1 LLISTKK
8 VSLQARNIDYL
19 YHLTTTP
26 RRRSMRAG
34 RILSVIGIAVMLLML
49 ASEVVMAGAKVVEFE
64 DMTFDASTTI
74 SDNLKMLEGK
84 VVYVTVSS
92 GKRIGGT
99 VKDIGNNLLHL
110 QKLTDEDF
118 HDALIR
124 IDQIILID
132 TKVRGY
138 RK

>member
-1 LLISTKK
+1 MK
-8 VSLQARNIDYL
+8 
-19 YHLTTTP
+19 
-26 RRRSMRAG
+26 AG
-34 RILSVIGIAVMLLML
+34 RILSVIGIAIMLLML

-64 DMTFDASTTI
+64 DMNFDASTTI

-99 VKDIGNNLLHL
+99 IKSVGNNLLLL

-138 RK
+138 QK